1 MTLDLASPHGGDV
14 HVRPTLR
21 ITRRDR
27 VIVASVICLWIG
39 LLTLL
44 AASSILAA
52 LIS

>member
-1 MTLDLASPHGGDV
+1 MTLDLASPDGGDA
-14 HVRPTLR
+14 HVRRILR

-27 VIVASVICLWIG
+27 VTVAAVICLWIG